1 MSDSTIVIPFAENG
15 DKQTIPQSAQPS
27 GTVSYD
33 QGYTPNY
40 SDPGASQYVE
50 RTGLNESLHTLFTH
64 AKYVQDSG
72 FDKYRN
78 DIQYSINSFV
88 WHNGNVW
95 QKVLPSQSEPSSS
108 SPWVAVKINNLA
120 PKDSPTFT
128 GLVTVP
134 LSSSAEHAV
143 NNNRMASYV
152 SSQFGST
159 SVVFNG
165 QVVTYPAS
173 DNSTKPAS
181 TAWVRSQNY
190 AKTNDVSVLSN
201 NAMTGNL
208 TPVLVPVA
216 IGSNDGYGV
225 NNIFPDKLSKKSEIK
240 RVRYLVSSSGDVHVP
255 GQSENYTIAVRFA
268 SPVDTGDTIA
278 IGMEF
283 GREAQ
288 FVRFHSQLNSD
299 TLTNNRAYS
308 QTYAVLSKTRQEPIT
323 DQVATVKTVSDT
335 ETSILRLIKN
345 FIAKTPAEF
354 DRYNNDA
361 RFQLVSASQNKNLR
375 FVTNKSQVGTTI
387 GSDDAVLIGHTH
399 NITRVV
405 GSRTYPQDG
414 FGEYSKTPQNGT
426 SNFGPLMGRIVTS
439 SVAGGTETGIGKN
452 IPSSFCVAMFEFI
465 G

>member
-108 SPWVAVKINNLA
+108 SPWVAVKINDLA

-152 SSQFGST
+152 SSQFASA
-159 SVVFNG
+159 SVIFNG

-190 AKTNDVSVLSN
+190 ATTNDVSVLSN
-201 NAMTGNL
+201 NAMTGNING
-208 TPVLVPVA
+208 VDVPSS
-216 IGSNDGYGV
+216 IGANQGYGI
-225 NNIFPDKLSKKSEIK
+225 NNIFPNTSSKSSEIK
-240 RVRYLVSSSGDVHVP
+240 TVRYAVANSGDTPIP
-255 GQSENYTIAVRFA
+255 GQTATFNIAARFGSPSGGEPIAFMMEVSRECQTVKFHTQLSSE
-268 SPVDTGDTIA
+268 
-278 IGMEF
+278 
-283 GREAQ
+283 
-288 FVRFHSQLNSD
+288 

-308 QTYAVLSKTRQEPIT
+308 QSFALLSRIRQNPLTE
-323 DQVATVKTVSDT
+323 QVATVKTVSDT

-399 NITRVV
+399 DITRIV

-414 FGEYSKTPQNGT
+414 FGEYSKTPQDGT
-426 SNFGPLMGRIVTS
+426 SNFDPLMGRIVTS

>member
-88 WHNGNVW
+88 WHDGNVW
-95 QKVLPSQSEPSSS
+95 QKVLPNQSEPSSS
-108 SPWVAVKINNLA
+108 SPWVAVKINDLA

-152 SSQFGST
+152 SSQFAST

-190 AKTNDVSVLSN
+190 ATTNDLFVLSN
-201 NAMTGNL
+201 NAITGNL
-208 TPVLVPVA
+208 NIVSVPSSV
-216 IGSNDGYGV
+216 GSNEGYGV
-225 NNIFPDKLSKKSEIK
+225 NNIFPDKFSKKSEIK
-240 RVRYLVSSSGDVHVP
+240 RVRYLVSSSGDVYVP
-255 GQSENYTIAVRFA
+255 GQSENFTIAVRFA
-268 SPVDTGDTIA
+268 SPTETGDAIA
-278 IGMEF
+278 VGMEF
-283 GREAQ
+283 GRECQ

-308 QTYAVLSKTRQEPIT
+308 QTYAVLSKTRQAPIT

-387 GSDDAVLIGHTH
+387 GSDDAIIVSHSHIS
-399 NITRVV
+399 TRIV
-405 GSRTYPQDG
+405 GSGSYPSDG
-414 FGEYSKTPQNGT
+414 TADSGSVPSEGSWDYRK
-426 SNFGPLMGRIVTS
+426 GR
-439 SVAGGTETGIGKN
+439 SVATSIVGESGVGKN